1 MSART
6 ARRVAGCVAA
16 GSLALMVGGLI
27 LAYVDRLLVP
37 ASVTDWDFS
46 DVFGDV
52 VNMAIPVMGF
62 VLASRRPGNRIGWLA
77 LAAGLT
83 LGLRS
88 FADQYEQHAL
98 VAAPGSLPAGP
109 LAFWVS
115 EWIWLIS
122 LALVAFLFLLFP
134 TGRLRSRRWRPAAW
148 FVGAVFALSTAAV
161 MAGAAREWAHPSAS
175 LGQLVSPPVLAAM
188 VVCLLAALVVSGS
201 AIVVRFARSAGEE
214 RLQLKWFAAAA
225 VLVVVTFIALIL
237 TNSDSAAAAILNNL
251 ALLCLDAAI
260 AVAVLKYRLYEI
272 DRIISRTLAYTIVTG
287 LLVGLYAGLVLLATV
302 LSFSSPVAVAAS
314 TLVAAALFSPLR
326 RRVQRV
332 VDRRFNRARYDA
344 DEMVAAFAV
353 RLKDAV
359 DPDAVQADLAS
370 VVQRALE
377 PAHVSMWV
385 NNGGQDPGSGLS
397 SSLSQ
402 MPVSFRASLA
412 GHGSIR
418 QRSSLG
424 GTPVGSVDS
433 GGASQKALVK
443 NQPRAKVGKSVL

>member
-6 ARRVAGCVAA
+6 ARRVAGCAAA

-109 LAFWVS
+109 LALWVS

-122 LALVAFLFLLFP
+122 LTLVAFLFLLFP

-148 FVGAVFALSTAAV
+148 FVGSVFTLSTAAV
-161 MAGAAREWAHPSAS
+161 MAGATREWAHPSAS
-175 LGQLVSPPVLAAM
+175 LSQLVSPPVLAAM
-188 VVCLLAALVVSGS
+188 VICLLAALVVSGS
-201 AIVVRFARSAGEE
+201 AIAARFARSAGEE

-237 TNSDSAAAAILNNL
+237 TNSDSVAAAILNNL
-251 ALLCLDAAI
+251 ALLCLDVAI

-287 LLVGLYAGLVLLATV
+287 LLVGLYAGLVLLATHA

-377 PAHVSMWV
+377 PAHVSIWV

-402 MPVSFRASLA
+402 VPASFRASLA
-412 GHGSIR
+412 GHGSMSAGLTEEP
-418 QRSSLG
+418 Q
-424 GTPVGSVDS
+424 V
-433 GGASQKALVK
+433 ASKL
-443 NQPRAKVGKSVL
+443 